1 MALVLSLKIAEAF
14 MVDGQRVVVSDVI
27 DASELTLELP
37 SGKQVTI
44 TEVEGTEILPDVFV
58 SAAGFYKWGQVRIA
72 IEAPRSI
79 SIMREDRWNE
89 LQRQR
94 SKLDGVS

>member
-14 MVDGQRVVVSDVI
+14 MVEGQRVVVSDVL
-27 DASELTLELP
+27 DASELTLTLP
-37 SGKQVTI
+37 NGKSVKVT
-44 TEVEGTEILPDVFV
+44 EFEGTEIFPDVFV

-79 SIMREDRWNE
+79 AIMREDRWNE
-89 LQRQR
+89 QQRHR
-94 SKLDGVS
+94 RKFDGVS

>member
-14 MVDGQRVVVSDVI
+14 MVDGRKVVVDDVH
-27 DASELTLELP
+27 SGQQLMLELP
-37 SGKQVTI
+37 DGKLVQI
-44 TEVEGTEILPDVFV
+44 TDVEGTEIFPNVFV

-79 SIMREDRWNE
+79 EIMREDRW
-89 LQRQR
+89 LAQQRE
-94 SKLDGVS
+94 KGKFDGVS